1 MQGEDADLEKSGRIL
16 NRVIEW
22 GRDGVTIE
30 ADHRHVREML
40 KDLELERGNHSA
52 TPCAV
57 ERKQEG
63 NARSDE
69 SKGENQCEQ
78 GQCQTK
84 YDWDDAGCGDDKD
97 RVQMTDDERDDVN
110 DSQALTGGDI
120 AKYGAFVARISYL
133 SHDRLD
139 LKFASMQVCCAMA
152 NPSVR
157 DMDRVERIGRYLAG
171 KPRAKCCFRSQESG
185 DLEAYSD
192 ADWRGDKA
200 TRRSVSAGGD
210 HERWTL
216 FEGMDQ
222 EAASGVS
229 VHRRGRAVRR
239 SQNTDHKSWGSRAW
253 QRTWGIACGVEPASG
268 CLSDDVPGQ
277 PQMIG
282 QGETRRHAKPVD
294 TGGLQVRKVRH
305 EEGGYDF
312 DPR

>member
-1 MQGEDADLEKSGRIL
+1 MRRGRT
-16 NRVIEW
+16 R
-22 GRDGVTIE
+22 
-30 ADHRHVREML
+30 
-40 KDLELERGNHSA
+40 
-52 TPCAV
+52 
-57 ERKQEG
+57 EG
-63 NARSDE
+63 NAKSDE

-84 YDWDDAGCGDDKD
+84 YDWDDADSGDDKD

-120 AKYGAFVARISYL
+120 TKYGTFVARISYL

-139 LKFASMQVCCAMA
+139 LKFASMQA

-157 DMDRVERIGRYLAG
+157 DMDRVKRIGRYLARER
-171 KPRAKCCFRSQESG
+171 RAKCCFRSQESG
-185 DLEAYSD
+185 EVEAYSD

-216 FEGMDQ
+216 LEGVDQ
-222 EAASGVS
+222 EAASGVP
-229 VHRRGRAVRR
+229 VHRRERAVRR
-239 SQNTDHKSWGSRAW
+239 GQNRITRA
-253 QRTWGIACGVEPASG
+253 RDPERGKGLGGIACGVGPTPG

-277 PQMIG
+277 PQRIG
-282 QGETRRHAKPVD
+282 QGETRRRAKPVD

-305 EEGGYDF
+305 EESGYDF